1 MASAA
6 QQGASPSGLAV
17 ESIDPV
23 IARVLAPEERVYW
36 QGRYTPKRLGPLN
49 SLLMT
54 AAVAAAAWWWFGQT
68 GQLQAILAQ
77 LEQNREARNAI
88 LALFAA
94 IVIGPLIFRRKRQ
107 WHHAITSE
115 RLLVLLN
122 GKILEQPRPGD
133 IVIIGRR
140 PFGWIHWRYPHA
152 GVRKAVR
159 ANPTHAT
166 SGLKCGRDDDPEA
179 VLALLREWQE
189 RPTREA
195 QANSEA
201 FRRRAEAPR
210 EQPVQ
215 PQDLP
220 SAVSEV
226 ISPQAGSLSLVNPQL
241 GFAVDLP
248 APWELNVEQR
258 FDGPLRVFGVT
269 LLPRVVRE
277 GKKRRYQPGDSQPWN
292 CLTSRGGPSVGVDIK
307 AHHLGERELPT
318 PESVANDRWAKVLG
332 VVAFHMEEGIKMGEF
347 SGFAVV
353 RRMPAGVNLLGFGM
367 LPVEVY
373 LRQWW
378 LQGPGLSLEI
388 QGVAPTDAPVL
399 QETVDLIVQ
408 SLRRA

>member
-1 MASAA
+1 M
-6 QQGASPSGLAV
+6 
-17 ESIDPV
+17 
-23 IARVLAPEERVYW
+23 
-36 QGRYTPKRLGPLN
+36 
-49 SLLMT
+49 
-54 AAVAAAAWWWFGQT
+54 
-68 GQLQAILAQ
+68 
-77 LEQNREARNAI
+77 
-88 LALFAA
+88 
-94 IVIGPLIFRRKRQ
+94 
-107 WHHAITSE
+107 
-115 RLLVLLN
+115 
-122 GKILEQPRPGD
+122 
-133 IVIIGRR
+133 
-140 PFGWIHWRYPHA
+140 
-152 GVRKAVR
+152 
-159 ANPTHAT
+159 
-166 SGLKCGRDDDPEA
+166 
-179 VLALLREWQE
+179 
-189 RPTREA
+189 
-195 QANSEA
+195 
-201 FRRRAEAPR
+201 
-210 EQPVQ
+210 Q

-307 AHHLGERELPT
+307 AHYLGERELPT

-399 QETVDLIVQ
+399 QETVDLIVK